1 MPLRNNRTYPYKI
14 ELRTYLKYCNGA
26 ETFYSYDPQRRRLQ
40 NLAVN
45 AGGKTIM
52 DSALRGSTGKGD
64 GQDEGW
70 RSWH

>member
-1 MPLRNNRTYPYKI
+1 MPLRNNRTYPYKN

-52 DSALRGSTGKGD
+52 DNGYSYDAVSNVLGV
-64 GQDEGW
+64 QNNAPL
-70 RSWH
+70 